1 MSRSFRATERIK
13 KERGGGKTEG
23 RGRRK
28 NKARRAKEIR
38 WRKEDCWRR
47 KRRSGRGWRKERF
60 NEEKI

>member
-1 MSRSFRATERIK
+1 MSGSFRATERIK

-38 WRKEDCWRR
+38 
-47 KRRSGRGWRKERF
+47 
-60 NEEKI
+60 